1 MDISI
6 STARNYPKHGV
17 EACIVETTRIFSI
30 TKIFFI
36 CGLLVTVSSPVTAS
50 EVFKVDPVHSTITFR
65 VKHLGISFV
74 HGRFNN
80 PTGTITFD
88 EKMPGSSSIKI
99 SVKVSDIDT
108 SNAERDEDLKRKDF
122 FDAEKY
128 PVISI
133 YSETFRK
140 VSKDIYEVSC
150 RLTLHGITRPLTV
163 KVRHIGSGSDPWGG
177 YRAGFETTFLI
188 KRSDF
193 GMTHM
198 LGGVGDN
205 VELTVNI
212 EGIRK

>member
-1 MDISI
+1 M
-6 STARNYPKHGV
+6 
-17 EACIVETTRIFSI
+17 ETKRIFSI
-30 TKIFFI
+30 MTIFFI

-50 EVFKVDPVHSTITFR
+50 EVFKVDPVHSAITFR

-88 EKMPGSSSIKI
+88 EKVPGSSSIKV
-99 SVKVSDIDT
+99 SVKVADIDT
-108 SNAERDEDLKRKDF
+108 SNAERDEDLKSKKF

-133 YSETFRK
+133 RSETFRK
-140 VSKDIYEVSC
+140 VSRDIYEVRC
-150 RLTLHGITRPLTV
+150 RLTLHGVTSPLTV

-198 LGGVGDN
+198 LGGVGDK
-205 VELTVNI
+205 VELTVNS